1 MMRTMIIWLLL
12 NISVAAASTEVAHVP
27 NNSGL
32 GPFSQG
38 SQVQEKA
45 LSPVIMG
52 SGFPG
57 GFQEPFMRHR
67 HAPEPVSV
75 IGIVATVAIFFGF
88 IIVFILVEKR
98 ADRGRSKEIAKAAEC
113 VRNEHAEN
121 KTRSRVDQFFD
132 DQAGGN

>member
-57 GFQEPFMRHR
+57 GFQEPFMRNR
-67 HAPEPVSV
+67 SIPQAEPISTVGV
-75 IGIVATVAIFFGF
+75 VALVVVYMAFLA
-88 IIVFILVEKR
+88 IIVWAIVFQVVVRRRETKQQPS
-98 ADRGRSKEIAKAAEC
+98 DR
-113 VRNEHAEN
+113 
-121 KTRSRVDQFFD
+121 TREESRVTQFFD
-132 DQAGGN
+132 DQVGGN